1 MTHAPEVVKKRA
13 RRLLIASALAF
24 FAAAIAL
31 GAVAIAL
38 YVTSSP
44 ARAQDAT
51 AGKTAFAQC
60 AACHTIDDASGA
72 GPTLKGIIGRKAG
85 VVADFRYSR
94 AMKSSDIT
102 WDAAR
107 LDAYLADPQKVVPGN
122 VMPFSGIE
130 DAKERANLVAYLQT
144 LK

>member
-1 MTHAPEVVKKRA
+1 MTNLNEVMHNRPV
-13 RRLLIASALAF
+13 RLLVASALGLLAV
-24 FAAAIAL
+24 AIAL

-38 YVTSSP
+38 YATSSS

-60 AACHTIDDASGA
+60 AACHTIDEASGA
-72 GPTLKGIIGRKAG
+72 GPTLKGVIGRKAG

-94 AMKSSDIT
+94 AMKSINLT
-102 WDAAR
+102 WDATN

-130 DAKERANLVAYLQT
+130 DAKERANVVAYIQT